1 LHHLGYCPRLVQGS
15 PYHPRRFFAVA
26 NVPLRKILGLN
37 QQTYQR
43 LKLALNLNLRRQ
55 IFIAVCDDLV
65 LRDRL
70 ATQLQNELNQS
81 PSLELAGLD
90 ASRIPATVQHYP
102 RLVSVQLSLEDP
114 NPLIQ
119 VAQWL
124 NQSPPPIVGRYS
136 VDMPAFQILGIEH
149 LTRQPPAVQR
159 LFLTHLQTIERHLP
173 LLDLS
178 LLFWTTQPWFHTLS
192 QSVPEFWRCRTGVF
206 EFIGDPTPLT
216 VTLPERFGAQS
227 SRLDPI
233 GETVPPL
240 DYSANSY
247 SANDYS
253 ANDYSNE
260 QNGWNDSSEA
270 IEADPTDAAAETEE
284 GNPQLAENPWLSL
297 LHEEQLD
304 RVLADAENGLDEA
317 FILDDPDSNPW
328 LQEEGL
334 QEEGLQDEATSGD
347 VTQPHSLLPEDLAA
361 ELVAELANGD
371 VPDNP
376 LLAWV
381 EQFVQEQEATQ
392 EQAAAIESPSTT
404 EPPETADN
412 PWLPLGED
420 LNQLYETTEESVA
433 TNGAQ
438 PPTGLDQ
445 ASPASPLSSSSP
457 LPSTGAID
465 AGAAPPSPSGQTSHV
480 GIYLPDGLPDAD
492 RIQRI
497 LQHIEELH
505 QQNASPAVLADA
517 YRSVG
522 NLFRDRVEQGE
533 ASPQNLS
540 VAIQAYEQVLL
551 RLPEV
556 SPLWVDILNDL
567 GNLYWMTSR
576 LLPNSQG
583 LAYLQQGIQAY
594 QLAITKIDSQ
604 TQAQTYPM
612 VQNNLGAAYA
622 DLARHDNPVNNLEL
636 SVQAYREALRYRTP
650 DSDPLRYASTQNN
663 LGTTYWNLAQYK
675 EQKTNLKAAI
685 TAYSEALRYYNPA
698 QEPLNY
704 AMIQNNLGTAY
715 WNLAQHEPQEDW
727 LSLAVSAYQMALK
740 YRTLEATPA
749 AHAATQNNLGTAYWH
764 IANQTD
770 RPQERL
776 DNLRQA
782 IGSYEASL
790 QAAAYLQQ
798 QSNPVMLNFDV
809 FATHN
814 NLGLAHYQL
823 ATDSQ
828 NGLTTPE
835 QTAHLEAAIHHHVLA
850 LQGWSE
856 QANLRQ
862 TAFNC
867 IVQTIR
873 AAYNQQGLAGQSL
886 LLSKVPGDLLPE
898 ILPKL

>member
-1 LHHLGYCPRLVQGS
+1 M
-15 PYHPRRFFAVA
+15 A

-43 LKLALNLNLRRQ
+43 LKLALDLNLRRQ

-70 ATQLQNELNQS
+70 ATQLQTELNQA
-81 PSLELAGLD
+81 PALELAGVD
-90 ASRIPATVQHYP
+90 ASRLPSAVQHYP

-124 NQSPPPIVGRYS
+124 NQSPPPIIGRS
-136 VDMPAFQILGIEH
+136 AMEMPAFQILGIEH
-149 LTRQPPAVQR
+149 LTRQSPAVQR

-178 LLFWTTQPWFHTLS
+178 LLFWITQPWFHTVS

-216 VTLPERFGAQS
+216 ITLPERFGAQS
-227 SRLDPI
+227 SRLDPSS
-233 GETVPPL
+233 ETVPPL
-240 DYSANSY
+240 EYAVRDPVIHERG
-247 SANDYS
+247 D
-253 ANDYSNE
+253 E
-260 QNGWNDSSEA
+260 QNAGNHAAAA
-270 IEADPTDAAAETEE
+270 IETPPTDAATPTKEDSPE
-284 GNPQLAENPWLSL
+284 LAENPWLTL
-297 LHEEQLD
+297 LHDEQLD
-304 RVLADAENGLDEA
+304 RVLADAEDGLDA
-317 FILDDPDSNPW
+317 TFTLDDLESNPW
-328 LQEEGL
+328 LQAEGL
-334 QEEGLQDEATSGD
+334 GDETSAIDATQS
-347 VTQPHSLLPEDLAA
+347 HSLLPEDLAA
-361 ELVAELANGD
+361 ELVAELTNGD

-381 EQFVQEQEATQ
+381 EQFIQHQEDIQDQATP
-392 EQAAAIESPSTT
+392 IESPSKSQSPSSA
-404 EPPETADN
+404 EPPATADN
-412 PWLPLGED
+412 PWLPLGEN
-420 LNQLYETTEESVA
+420 LNQLYETTDDPDLAQPASEPPMA
-433 TNGAQ
+433 TNGAS
-438 PPTGLDQ
+438 PTV
-445 ASPASPLSSSSP
+445 
-457 LPSTGAID
+457 
-465 AGAAPPSPSGQTSHV
+465 GQTSSAATAQPPLSELPTHV
-480 GIYLPDGLPDAD
+480 GIHLPDGLPDAD

-505 QQNASPAVLADA
+505 QRNASSTVLIDA

-522 NLFRDRVEQGE
+522 NLFRDRVEQGD
-533 ASPQNLS
+533 ATPQNLS
-540 VAIQAYEQVLL
+540 IAIQAYEQVLV

-576 LLPNSQG
+576 LLPTSQG

-594 QLAITKIDSQ
+594 QLAITKIDPQ

-622 DLARHDNPVNNLEL
+622 DLARHDNPVDNLEL
-636 SVQAYREALRYRTP
+636 SVQSYREALRYRTP
-650 DSDPLRYASTQNN
+650 ESDPLRYASTQNN

-675 EQKTNLKAAI
+675 EQKANLKLAI
-685 TAYSEALRYYNPA
+685 TAYSEALQYYNPD

-715 WNLAQHEPQEDW
+715 WNLAQHEPHEDW
-727 LSLAVSAYQMALK
+727 LSLAVSAYQMALT
-740 YRTLEATPA
+740 YRTREAVPA

-764 IANQTD
+764 LANQTD
-770 RPQERL
+770 HPQERL
-776 DNLRQA
+776 DHLQHA
-782 IGSYEASL
+782 IVAYEASL

-798 QSNPVMLNFDV
+798 QSNAIMLNFDL

-814 NLGLAHYQL
+814 NLGLAHYQF
-823 ATDSQ
+823 ATDSM
-828 NGLTTPE
+828 NGLSTTE
-835 QTAHLEAAIHHHVLA
+835 QTTHLEAAILHHVLA
-850 LQGWSE
+850 LQGWAE
-856 QANLRQ
+856 QPNLRQ

-886 LLSKVPGDLLPE
+886 MLSKVPGDLLPE

>member
-1 LHHLGYCPRLVQGS
+1 M
-15 PYHPRRFFAVA
+15 A

-43 LKLALNLNLRRQ
+43 LKLSLNLNLRRQ

-70 ATQLQNELNQS
+70 ATQLQNELNQVS
-81 PSLELAGLD
+81 SLELAGLD
-90 ASRIPATVQHYP
+90 AARLPPAAQHYP
-102 RLVSVQLSLEDP
+102 RIVSVQLSLEDP

-124 NQSPPPIVGRYS
+124 NQSPPPIVGRYPMN
-136 VDMPAFQILGIEH
+136 MPAFQILGIEH
-149 LTRQPPAVQR
+149 LTRQSPAIQR

-227 SRLDPI
+227 SRL
-233 GETVPPL
+233 GAATVPPL
-240 DYSANSY
+240 EYSV
-247 SANDYS
+247 
-253 ANDYSNE
+253 NE
-260 QNGWNDSSEA
+260 QDEFAGFSEA
-270 IEADPTDAAAETEE
+270 IEPATADPATETEE
-284 GNPQLAENPWLSL
+284 NDPELTANPWLAL
-297 LHEEQLD
+297 LHEDGFGNDALNAASLSETT
-304 RVLADAENGLDEA
+304 ADA
-317 FILDDPDSNPW
+317 FTLDDPDSNPW
-328 LQEEGL
+328 R
-334 QEEGLQDEATSGD
+334 QDEATRPD
-347 VTQPHSLLPEDLAA
+347 QDLTNSLLTEDLAA
-361 ELVAELANGD
+361 ELVAELASDD

-381 EQFVQEQEATQ
+381 EQFVQEQEA
-392 EQAAAIESPSTT
+392 AIEPSP
-404 EPPETADN
+404 EPEPTETAEN

-420 LNQLYETTEESVA
+420 LDQLYETANDSA
-433 TNGAQ
+433 NGNGAQ
-438 PPTGLDQ
+438 P
-445 ASPASPLSSSSP
+445 LS
-457 LPSTGAID
+457 
-465 AGAAPPSPSGQTSHV
+465 APPNAANGSGQVSQNWQPTTSLQPTDSLDPIDPVDPNADTQKPSSEKTTHI
-480 GIYLPDGLPDAD
+480 GIHLPDGLADAD

-497 LQHIEELH
+497 LQHLEELH
-505 QQNASPAVLADA
+505 QQNASPAVLVDA

-551 RLPEV
+551 RLPD
-556 SPLWVDILNDL
+556 SSHLWVDILNDL

-576 LLPNSQG
+576 LLPSTQG
-583 LAYLQQGIQAY
+583 LACLQQGIQAY
-594 QLAITKIDSQ
+594 QLAITKIDPQ

-622 DLARHDNPVNNLEL
+622 DLARHDNPVKNLEL
-636 SVQAYREALRYRTP
+636 SVQSYCEALRYRTP

-675 EQKTNLKAAI
+675 EQKANLKLAI
-685 TAYSEALRYYNPA
+685 TAYSEALRYYDPA

-715 WNLAQHEPQEDW
+715 WNLAQHEPDSDW
-727 LSLAVSAYQMALK
+727 LAAAVSAYQMALK
-740 YRTLEATPA
+740 YRTLAAAPA

-776 DNLRQA
+776 ETLQQA
-782 IGSYEASL
+782 IVAYEASL
-790 QAAAYLQQ
+790 QAANYLQQ
-798 QSNPVMLNFDV
+798 QQPNTALMLNFDL

-823 ATDSQ
+823 ATDSH
-828 NGLTTPE
+828 NGLNTTE

-850 LQGWSE
+850 LQGWSG
-856 QANLRQ
+856 QSNLRQ
-862 TAFNC
+862 TAFSC

-873 AAYNQQGLAGQSL
+873 AAYNQLGLAGQSL
-886 LLSKVPGDLLPE
+886 MLAKVPGDLLPE